1 MQAQILLI
9 QVPLL
14 VVLSAVRAPPQL
26 FLQLTDCILGV
37 VGLSALVFL
46 VWFILR
52 KRRQDKE
59 DLFDGNFDPV
69 RVVSTHNRDNRF
81 DLDDEDQSGTPKI
94 TPYPYQPLQMSQ
106 QQNSARPSMD
116 QRLLVPSPAPPTGFY
131 ANNLT
136 SAAAYASTQNGN
148 ASSWHGH
155 ESPPTTDGEYTSSF
169 ASRNG
174 ARSPPIAVY
183 PAYSAQGPSPGPSIP
198 PSEIG
203 SSGHGHSNS
212 IGSGSMG
219 GSTQRMSAKER
230 EGFGNATSSGRLT
243 VSNATEG
250 EPLMLMSM
258 PVPMA
263 YPYSKQLQ
271 QQQQQ
276 YQYASSS
283 SPPLPSPA
291 SPSSQSEKGS
301 TTPTHSS
308 VIVHQDAGRL
318 PDESG
323 AEEIPPT
330 YDSLPRNDR
339 R

>member
-1 MQAQILLI
+1 M
-9 QVPLL
+9 
-14 VVLSAVRAPPQL
+14 
-26 FLQLTDCILGV
+26 
-37 VGLSALVFL
+37 
-46 VWFILR
+46 
-52 KRRQDKE
+52 
-59 DLFDGNFDPV
+59 
-69 RVVSTHNRDNRF
+69 STHNRDNRF
-81 DLDDEDQSGTPKI
+81 DLDDEDQSGTPGI
-94 TPYPYQPLQMSQ
+94 TPYPYQALQMSQ

-116 QRLLVPSPAPPTGFY
+116 QRILIPSPAPPKAFY

-136 SAAAYASTQNGN
+136 SAAAFAPTQNGN

-169 ASRNG
+169 VGRNG

-203 SSGHGHSNS
+203 SSGHGHSYS

-219 GSTQRMSAKER
+219 ESTQRMSAKER
-230 EGFGNATSSGRLT
+230 EALGNAASSNRLT

-250 EPLMLMSM
+250 EPPMLI

-263 YPYSKQLQ
+263 YPYSKQFRQ
-271 QQQQQ
+271 QQQHQH
-276 YQYASSS
+276 ASSS
-283 SPPLPSPA
+283 SPPLPSSA
-291 SPSSQSEKGS
+291 SPPSPSEKGS

-318 PDESG
+318 PDASG

-330 YDSLPRNDR
+330 YDSLPKNDR